1 MAVKTVPFDPA
12 EFLDTEEAQA
22 VYLDEAFATGDL
34 AFISKSL
41 GVVAR
46 ARVMTDI
53 AKGAGVSRE
62 SLYRALSK
70 GGNPE
75 LGTLLK
81 VIGAM
86 GLQLRVA
93 KPEPVVITDGFGI

>member
-34 AFISKSL
+34 AFIGKSL

-46 ARVMTDI
+46 ARGMTDI

-62 SLYRALSK
+62 SLYRALSEE
-70 GGNPE
+70 GNPE

-81 VIGAM
+81 VMGAM

-93 KPEPVVITDGFGI
+93 KPEPAATDGSGI